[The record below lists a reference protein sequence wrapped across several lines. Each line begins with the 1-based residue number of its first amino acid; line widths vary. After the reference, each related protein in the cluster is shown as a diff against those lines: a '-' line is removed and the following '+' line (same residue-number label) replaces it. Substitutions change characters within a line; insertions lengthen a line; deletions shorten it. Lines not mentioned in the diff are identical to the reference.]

1 MPLLTARGTA
11 AGNAGRTVKRR
22 ERKAL
27 RDPVQPLYRQVLAAL
42 REDIRR
48 GRVRTGDALPS
59 ESQLCEKFQVSRI
72 TVRQALHQLQLEGL
86 VLPKQGKGTFVRSGP
101 IEHELGEFHTLTEV
115 LARHGYPRDVELLS
129 FAEARPPRAVAE
141 ELELGPSDRCV
152 LVKRRHLMG
161 RQPVALTVMYFA
173 ASIVGE
179 WQAAEFEAKTIYELA
194 ADHKLGPVE
203 GRRFITASRALT
215 DVAHALDLDVGD
227 PVILMRSRSKLADG
241 TPLESSAFYF
251 HPRRYSFLFSF
262 TRGDGAPR
270 SADSGSHDF

>member
-1 MPLLTARGTA
+1 M
-11 AGNAGRTVKRR
+11 
-22 ERKAL
+22 
-27 RDPVQPLYRQVLAAL
+27 
-42 REDIRR
+42 
-48 GRVRTGDALPS
+48 RTGDALPS

-173 ASIVGE
+173 GPSSAS
-179 WQAAEFEAKTIYELA
+179 
-194 ADHKLGPVE
+194 
-203 GRRFITASRALT
+203 GRPPSSKRRRSTSSQPTTSSDRSRAGGSSPRL
-215 DVAHALDLDVGD
+215 A
-227 PVILMRSRSKLADG
+227 RSPTSRTRSTWTSAIR
-241 TPLESSAFYF
+241 SS
-251 HPRRYSFLFSF
+251 
-262 TRGDGAPR
+262 
-270 SADSGSHDF
+270 